1 MEPQYMM
8 IGQAAGVA
16 AALAIQEHVPVQDI
30 SIAELQARLCA
41 HGAILHLGQAAIKN
55 GRPLNGAEK

>member
-16 AALAIQEHVPVQDI
+16 AKMAIEGGKAIQDI
-30 SIAELQARLCA
+30 DPAALSAKLRNQ
-41 HGAILHLGQAAIKN
+41 GAVF
-55 GRPLNGAEK
+55 E